1 MTAKVKRNGEHIPRS
16 GSSIP
21 INRVESVLGHTLS
34 NGVAMGKPG
43 KRFIIAAFLIVALV
57 FIESPLLAAELS
69 VRLENP
75 PPGGNVQFVL
85 FDSANTF
92 GDLRD
97 PVKVV
102 KQPMDGRERYRI
114 QNIPPGEYAL
124 LVFFDENNNDR
135 LDKNFIG
142 IPNEPLGFGNQYQPK
157 GPPSYQRA
165 AFTLKKGESRAI
177 DVTLNLPLGKRGRL
191 GIGLGIIAQTSPYRD
206 YKGGNF
212 RAIPA
217 IVYTGERV
225 QIYGPRIQ
233 IGLAGSGNLR
243 LAATGSYRIGAY
255 KDSRSDYLTGM
266 GNRKDTFLA
275 GLTLNVEL
283 PEGVDL
289 STGYAHDVL
298 DRIGGGEGNI
308 KIDKAFQMG
317 VFRFSP
323 QIGLN
328 WISSELANHDFG
340 VSSSKATPDRPQY
353 KLDSIINLEGG
364 VGLFIEMSRDWLVI
378 LNTSIELLD
387 KDVIDSPI
395 VSEDYII
402 KALAVINYVF

>member
-1 MTAKVKRNGEHIPRS
+1 MSKPVKGFLIT
-16 GSSIP
+16 G
-21 INRVESVLGHTLS
+21 
-34 NGVAMGKPG
+34 
-43 KRFIIAAFLIVALV
+43 FLIVSLV
-57 FIESPLLAAELS
+57 FLESPLSAAELS

-75 PPGGNVQFVL
+75 PPEGVVQFVL

-92 GDLRD
+92 GDFRD

-102 KQPMDGRERYRI
+102 KHPLDGRERHRI
-114 QNIPPGEYAL
+114 QNIPPGKYAL

-142 IPNEPLGFGNQYQPK
+142 IPNEPLGFANQYQPK

-165 AFTLKKGESRAI
+165 AFTLKKGESRFI
-177 DVTLNLPLGKRGRL
+177 DVKLSRPLGKRGRF
-191 GIGLGIIAQTSPYRD
+191 GVGLGLIAQTSPYRD
-206 YKGGNF
+206 YDGGIYT
-212 RAIPA
+212 AIPA

-233 IGLAGSGNLR
+233 IGLVGSGNLR
-243 LAATGSYRIGAY
+243 LAATGSYRMGAY
-255 KDSRSDYLTGM
+255 KESKSDFLAGM
-266 GNRKDTFLA
+266 GNRKDTFMA
-275 GLTLNVEL
+275 GVTLNVEL

-308 KIDKAFQMG
+308 KIGKPFQMG

-340 VSSSKATPDRPQY
+340 VPSGKATPDRPEY
-353 KLDSIINLEGG
+353 KLDSVINVEGG
-364 VGLFIEMSRDWLVI
+364 VGLFIEIARDWLVI
-378 LNTSIELLD
+378 LNTRVEFFD
-387 KDVIDSPI
+387 KDVTDSPI

-402 KALAVINYVF
+402 KGLAVINYVF

>member
-1 MTAKVKRNGEHIPRS
+1 
-16 GSSIP
+16 
-21 INRVESVLGHTLS
+21 
-34 NGVAMGKPG
+34 MGKPV
-43 KRFIIAAFLIVALV
+43 KRILKGMFLGVSLV
-57 FIESPLLAAELS
+57 FLGSLALAAELS

-75 PPGGNVQFVL
+75 PPGGSVQFVL

-92 GDLRD
+92 SDFRD

-102 KQPMDGRERYRI
+102 KRPLDGRERYLI

-177 DVTLNLPLGKRGRL
+177 DVKLNLPLGKRGRL
-191 GIGLGIIAQTSPYRD
+191 GMGLGIIAQTSPYRD
-206 YKGGNF
+206 YNGGIY

-233 IGLAGSGNLR
+233 IGLAGSGGLR

-255 KDSRSDYLTGM
+255 KESKSDFLAGM
-266 GNRKDTFLA
+266 GNRKDTFMA
-275 GLTLNVEL
+275 GLTLNAEL
-283 PEGVDL
+283 PLGVDL

-308 KIDKAFQMG
+308 KIDKGFQMG

-323 QIGLN
+323 HIGLN

-340 VSSSKATPDRPQY
+340 VPSSKATPDRPEY
-353 KLDSIINLEGG
+353 KLDSIVNMEGG
-364 VGLFIEMSRDWLVI
+364 VGMFVEITRDWLII
-378 LNTSIELLD
+378 LNTRVELLD
-387 KDVIDSPI
+387 KDVKDSPI
-395 VSEDYII
+395 VSDGYII
-402 KALAVINYVF
+402 KGLAVINYVF